1 MQGIWAQVNRAKHKR
16 LALVRGWWMSVELRV
31 MADTEGRTSSLPRQ
45 IRSYIRTHGLQVV
58 FEVLRG
64 WDLLLVE
71 TLGISQVYNL
81 KQVVLSDH
89 HVLGPQVQVQDVLG
103 MQVLGGTQHLPQV
116 VLHIR
121 L

>member
-1 MQGIWAQVNRAKHKR
+1 
-16 LALVRGWWMSVELRV
+16 MSVELGVR
-31 MADTEGRTSSLPRQ
+31 ADKEGRTSSLPQQ
-45 IRSYIRTHGLQVV
+45 IRSHMRTHGLQVV
-58 FEVLRG
+58 FEVLGG
-64 WDLLLVE
+64 WDLLLAD
-71 TLGISQVYNL
+71 TLGIPQVYNL
-81 KQVVLSDH
+81 KQVVLGNH